1 MAGPRRFELH
11 RDTDVHGVSGEG
23 HVADGVLWPDGA
35 ATLRWLGEHPCTSSW
50 DAPDGLTHAVAV
62 HGHGG
67 LTRLVWVD
75 QEQGGSVVRLPTAS
89 TRSPFRGVTV
99 DDLKRLCA
107 VTGLDWDIVT
117 DLPGPVLH
125 KLLADLEP
133 PETPGP

>member
-1 MAGPRRFELH
+1 MATPRRFELH

-35 ATLRWLGEHPCTSSW
+35 VSLRWHGEHPCASSW

-67 LTRLVWVD
+67 LTRLVWID
-75 QEQGGSVVRLPTAS
+75 PEPAGSVVSLPS
-89 TRSPFRGVTV
+89 TPARSPFPTV
-99 DDLKRLCA
+99 NTEDLKRLCA
-107 VTGLDWDIVT
+107 TTGLDWDVVT

-125 KLLADLEP
+125 KLLADLDP
-133 PETPGP
+133 LETPGS